1 MYPYKTY
8 EGDDYMDING
18 VDINNIEMY
27 SHGKMNF
34 MVGLCE
40 KLGLPE
46 IFNSNLEKHLGR
58 KSDIPYGIM
67 AEMMIVNICD
77 DHHPLL
83 RMQEYYEMKDL
94 EGIFHSPIELSQI
107 NDDRFGKFLDAFYE
121 AGPRKIF
128 GELSI
133 QAFLTYGIE
142 VKNINYD
149 TTSKVMWGTY
159 ETEEGKEGVIN
170 IDFGHSKQKREDKKQ
185 IKMGI
190 GVANGVI
197 VDAKVL
203 SGNKDDKTYNTEN
216 LDEVS
221 TVLKRLNI
229 SENDF
234 YYIADCAL
242 FSKENFVKAKK
253 LKLITRMP
261 ETTKLA
267 KECIKESLNNKE
279 NMKELELQNARGEV
293 IKYFISEKT
302 CEYEDIN
309 LKCAICY
316 SVSLEAT
323 IKKTI
328 EKQVKK
334 EKESIEKLFK
344 LYNKRAFVCMEDAEK
359 EMTKLTSKD
368 LKKIKYHDI
377 EMFIETKEKRKPGR
391 QPKDPSKAE
400 KIIEYYLGIKVNES
414 EKKIEKLFEEECCFV
429 LCSNDINITAE
440 NLLREYKTQSS
451 VEKKFQQIKSP
462 HFVNALYLDTPRR
475 IEALTYLILISMMI
489 LSVTEYVVR
498 REMKAKGEK
507 ILGPG
512 KVKMTQSTLWAILE
526 VFKVGIGVKVYFLN
540 GKKHRCLAR
549 PLKDNHKKLLEYL
562 DINENIFYWND

>member
-1 MYPYKTY
+1 
-8 EGDDYMDING
+8 MDING
-18 VDINNIEMY
+18 LDINSVEMY

-40 KLGLPE
+40 KLSLPE
-46 IFNSNLEKHLGR
+46 IFNANLEKPLGR
-58 KSDIPYGIM
+58 KTDIPYGIM
-67 AEMMIVNICD
+67 AEMLLVNICD

-83 RMQEYYEMKDL
+83 RLQEYFEMKDL
-94 EGIFHSPIELSQI
+94 EGIFHYPIALSQI

-121 AGPRKIF
+121 AGPRRIF
-128 GELSI
+128 GELST

-159 ETEEGKEGVIN
+159 ETAEGKEGVIN

-203 SGNKDDKTYNTEN
+203 SGNMDDKTYNKEN

-221 TVLKRLNI
+221 DVLKRLKI
-229 SENDF
+229 DEEDF

-242 FSKENFVKAKK
+242 FSKENFAKAKK

-261 ETTKLA
+261 ETTKLS
-267 KECIKESLNNKE
+267 KECIKQALIDRQ
-279 NMKELELQNARGEV
+279 NMRKLELRNAQGKVAE
-293 IKYFISEKT
+293 YFVVENT
-302 CEYEDIN
+302 CDYEGVS

-323 IKKTI
+323 KVKTI

-344 LYNKRAFVCMEDAEK
+344 TYNKRAFACNEDAEK
-359 EMTKLTSKD
+359 EIIQLKGKKLNKT
-368 LKKIKYHDI
+368 KYHDI
-377 EMFIETKEKRKPGR
+377 EIIIETKEKKKPGR
-391 QPKDPSKAE
+391 QPKDSSKV
-400 KIIEYYLGIKVNES
+400 KNIIEYYLSV
-414 EKKIEKLFEEECCFV
+414 KIVENKMNIQKQFEEACCFV
-429 LCSNDINITAE
+429 LCSNDLNITAE

-451 VEKKFQQIKSP
+451 VEKKFQQVKSP
-462 HFVNALYLDTPRR
+462 HFVNALYLDRPER
-475 IEALTYLILISMMI
+475 IEALTYLILISMML
-489 LSVTEYVVR
+489 LSVAEYVVR
-498 REMKAKGEK
+498 REMKAKGDK

-512 KVKMTQSTLWAILE
+512 KVKMTQPTLWAILE
-526 VFKVGIGVKVYFLN
+526 VFNVGIGVKIYSLN

-549 PLKDNHKKLLEYL
+549 PLKENHKKLLECL
-562 DINENIFYWND
+562 DINENIFCWNG

>member
-1 MYPYKTY
+1 
-8 EGDDYMDING
+8 MDING
-18 VDINNIEMY
+18 LDINSVEMY

-40 KLGLPE
+40 KLRLADV
-46 IFNSNLEKHLGR
+46 FNANLEKHLGR
-58 KSDIPYGIM
+58 KTDIPYGIM
-67 AEMMIVNICD
+67 AEMMLVNICD

-83 RMQEYYEMKDL
+83 RLQEYFEMKDL
-94 EGIFHSPIELSQI
+94 EGIFHYPIELSQI

-121 AGPRKIF
+121 ASPRRIF
-128 GELSI
+128 GELST

-159 ETEEGKEGVIN
+159 ETADGKEGVIN

-203 SGNKDDKTYNTEN
+203 SGNMDDKTYNKEN

-221 TVLKRLNI
+221 DVLKRLKI
-229 SENDF
+229 DESDF

-242 FSKENFVKAKK
+242 FSKENFEKAKK

-261 ETTKLA
+261 ETTKLS
-267 KECIKESLNNKE
+267 KECIKKALADRKSMRK
-279 NMKELELQNARGEV
+279 LELTNAQGKVAEYFV
-293 IKYFISEKT
+293 IENT
-302 CEYEDIN
+302 CDYEGVS

-323 IKKTI
+323 KTKTI

-334 EKESIEKLFK
+334 EKECIEKLFK
-344 LYNKRAFVCMEDAEK
+344 TYNKRAFACNEDAEN
-359 EMTKLTSKD
+359 EIIKLTEKD
-368 LKKIKYHDI
+368 LKKLKYHDI
-377 EMFIETKEKRKPGR
+377 EMIIETKEKKKPGR
-391 QPKDPSKAE
+391 QPKDPSTARN
-400 KIIEYYLGIKVNES
+400 ITQYYLSVKIAENETNIKEQ
-414 EKKIEKLFEEECCFV
+414 LEEACCFV
-429 LCSNDINITAE
+429 LCSNDLNISAE

-451 VEKKFQQIKSP
+451 VEKKFQQVKSP
-462 HFVNALYLDTPRR
+462 HFVNALYLNSPER
-475 IEALTYLILISMMI
+475 IEALTYLILISMML
-489 LSVTEYVVR
+489 LSVAEYVVR
-498 REMKAKGEK
+498 REMKVNGEK

-512 KVKMTQSTLWAILE
+512 KVKMTQPTLWAILE
-526 VFKVGIGVKVYFLN
+526 VFNVGIGVKVYFLN

-549 PLKDNHKKLLEYL
+549 PLKENHKKLLEFL
-562 DINENIFYWND
+562 DIDENIFCWNG